1 MVNNKHSWTYEENK
15 FCCQMYVEYY
25 INNKRNININSFV
38 EMINKNLPQI
48 KYNSLKMDIQN
59 IKQILLE
66 LNIKDTLECTP
77 LKNYSKQNFKAMKE
91 VIESNNIEK

>member
-1 MVNNKHSWTYEENK
+1 MNKNHFWTNEENK

-38 EMINKNLPQI
+38 EMINKKLPYI
-48 KYNSLKMDIQN
+48 KYSSLKMNIQN

-91 VIESNNIEK
+91 VIESNHIEK